1 MDGGKIVKL
10 SHCVPRKCFFFVK
23 LTGRPC
29 TRQTKAKM
37 AKSRILAK
45 LGWVDQ
51 LIGGVDHTKYFCPE
65 VTLIG
70 VRAHP
75 NFELTKIN
83 DQKRLKNC
91 PILTKI
97 GIQIDKTSNYYHA
110 KFYQNRTN
118 LSNV

>member
-1 MDGGKIVKL
+1 MFLSSVKL
-10 SHCVPRKCFFFVK
+10 DQTLVDTHFWQIFE
-23 LTGRPC
+23 LTGSPC

-75 NFELTKIN
+75 IFELTK
-83 DQKRLKNC
+83 KN
-91 PILTKI
+91 
-97 GIQIDKTSNYYHA
+97 
-110 KFYQNRTN
+110 
-118 LSNV
+118 

>member
-1 MDGGKIVKL
+1 MDFPKNFRNITLICATNISKKALL
-10 SHCVPRKCFFFVK
+10 S
-23 LTGRPC
+23 GRPC

-75 NFELTKIN
+75 IFELTK
-83 DQKRLKNC
+83 KN
-91 PILTKI
+91 
-97 GIQIDKTSNYYHA
+97 
-110 KFYQNRTN
+110 
-118 LSNV
+118 

>member
-1 MDGGKIVKL
+1 MASSSFMFKDYNFTFP
-10 SHCVPRKCFFFVK
+10 STFKCC

-37 AKSRILAK
+37 TKSQILAK

-75 NFELTKIN
+75 IFEVTK
-83 DQKRLKNC
+83 KN
-91 PILTKI
+91 
-97 GIQIDKTSNYYHA
+97 
-110 KFYQNRTN
+110 
-118 LSNV
+118 

>member
-1 MDGGKIVKL
+1 MIVKSL
-10 SHCVPRKCFFFVK
+10 NSHTVQFGALY

-37 AKSRILAK
+37 AKSWILAK

-75 NFELTKIN
+75 IFELTK
-83 DQKRLKNC
+83 KN
-91 PILTKI
+91 
-97 GIQIDKTSNYYHA
+97 
-110 KFYQNRTN
+110 
-118 LSNV
+118 